1 MGRRARENVVNNE
14 NGRGEV
20 ISHRQAQ
27 PNSSSFSD
35 QPPHT
40 NALSPHSSEQPPQS
54 EAGRPQV
61 SCKTAYHHFLRD
73 LTVQILIQLG
83 IAGYGF
89 RPNSCGFTDTG
100 LVTGPRGRYR
110 LQFNAS
116 TASAYTTRP
125 ANDCAHSPGAR
136 PFASPSFCLRTQ
148 SDIPENTIIHRCC
161 VSPSRGTYLHVPWS
175 ILLLIKY
182 CVFLRRKTLR
192 VSNHG
197 LQ

>member
-40 NALSPHSSEQPPQS
+40 NALSPHSSEQPPKS

-100 LVTGPRGRYR
+100 LVTGLPRSIPLTIQR
-110 LQFNAS
+110 L
-116 TASAYTTRP
+116 
-125 ANDCAHSPGAR
+125 HG
-136 PFASPSFCLRTQ
+136 FCVHDTSRERLRTFA
-148 SDIPENTIIHRCC
+148 RCT
-161 VSPSRGTYLHVPWS
+161 SFRLS
-175 ILLLIKY
+175 ILLPAHAIRHSREHYYPQMLFQPKQRYIFT
-182 CVFLRRKTLR
+182 CTL
-192 VSNHG
+192 VYSLAN
-197 LQ
+197 